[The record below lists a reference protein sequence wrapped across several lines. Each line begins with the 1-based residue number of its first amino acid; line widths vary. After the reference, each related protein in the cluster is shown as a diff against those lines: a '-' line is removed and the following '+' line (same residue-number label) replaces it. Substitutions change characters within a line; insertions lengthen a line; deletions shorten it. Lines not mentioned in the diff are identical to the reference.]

1 MASLSVQY
9 PTPLFTFS
17 LCFPQSR
24 LPLLIIFLEIWITA
38 AYLTNFT
45 DFPNFVEMFVEI
57 WITLG
62 HFANLVEIWI
72 TQSIYKPLS
81 PGLASP
87 YLSFLESGGDYVS

>member
-1 MASLSVQY
+1 
-9 PTPLFTFS
+9 
-17 LCFPQSR
+17 
-24 LPLLIIFLEIWITA
+24 
-38 AYLTNFT
+38 
-45 DFPNFVEMFVEI
+45 MFVEI

-87 YLSFLESGGDYVS
+87 YLSFLESGGDYVFLIIIMIVRMSTLELHKQKYVGGFNLSNHKN